1 MDKTILYVGLNDKK
15 ARVQL
20 IETTRALNLIESVC
34 FEYTN
39 GATIST
45 GRGIYKNGKNRV
57 IENTIIIELLDC
69 NIKSVYR
76 ICRILKKRL
85 NQQEIA
91 IQQYIVDGALL

>member
-1 MDKTILYVGLNDKK
+1 MNKIILYVGLNDKK

-20 IETTRALNLIESVC
+20 IDTSRALNLIESVC
-34 FEYTN
+34 FKYTN

-57 IENTIIIELLDC
+57 IENTIIIELLNC

-76 ICRILKKRL
+76 ICRILRKRL
-85 NQQEIA
+85 NQESIAMQE
-91 IQQYIVDGALL
+91 YTVNGALL